1 MTEHKGLLLCF
12 LHSGPTQ
19 GMCSKEDVPFWC
31 KEVEITVAQLALKGS
46 GLGGI
51 IRKHRKY
58 VSAPPQP
65 ISIPV
70 YLRTT

>member
-1 MTEHKGLLLCF
+1 
-12 LHSGPTQ
+12 
-19 GMCSKEDVPFWC
+19 MCSKEDVPFWC
-31 KEVEITVAQLALKGS
+31 REVEITVAQLALKGS

-51 IRKHRKY
+51 IRKHGKY